1 MENEIDEIDKIV
13 EDIYNNYNNNRV
25 LEAFKILNKL
35 FNNIIN
41 NPDEEKFKIFNK
53 GNINLQLKVL
63 IIKECQ
69 EILKNLGYNDYEDE
83 KLIFKGDVKKLKY
96 ATYLLTKKINI
107 INEKIEKQAKEEE
120 EKKQEEI
127 RKEFEEK
134 SKILMEQK
142 MERERL
148 RQQCLNDRKEV
159 SQNMK
164 PKNSVA
170 TNLKYGAKEVK
181 VEFQCSGGGG
191 R

>member
-1 MENEIDEIDKIV
+1 MESENDEIDKII
-13 EDIYNNYNNNRV
+13 EDIYSNYNNNRV

-41 NPDEEKFKIFNK
+41 NPNEEKFKIFNK

-69 EILKNLGYNDYEDE
+69 EILKNLGYNDYEDD

>member
-1 MENEIDEIDKIV
+1 
-13 EDIYNNYNNNRV
+13 
-25 LEAFKILNKL
+25 
-35 FNNIIN
+35 
-41 NPDEEKFKIFNK
+41 
-53 GNINLQLKVL
+53 
-63 IIKECQ
+63 
-69 EILKNLGYNDYEDE
+69 
-83 KLIFKGDVKKLKY
+83 
-96 ATYLLTKKINI
+96 
-107 INEKIEKQAKEEE
+107 
-120 EKKQEEI
+120 
-127 RKEFEEK
+127 
-134 SKILMEQK
+134 MEQK

>member
-1 MENEIDEIDKIV
+1 MESDSDEIDRIV
-13 EDIYNNYNNNRV
+13 EDIYNNYKGKRV

-41 NPDEEKFKIFNK
+41 DPEEEKFKIFK
-53 GNINLQLKVL
+53 KSNINLQLKVL
-63 IIKECQ
+63 IIKECLDM
-69 EILKNLGYNDYEDE
+69 LKALGYTELDE
-83 KLIFKGDVKKLKY
+83 ERLIFKGSIKRLKY
-96 ATYLLTKKINI
+96 ATYSMTKI
-107 INEKIEKQAKEEE
+107 IFKIEEALEKQQKEEE

-134 SKILMEQK
+134 SKKLMEEK

-159 SQNMK
+159 AQNMK
-164 PKNSVA
+164 PKSSVA
-170 TNLKYGAKEVK
+170 NDLKFGAKEVK
-181 VEFQCSGGGG
+181 VEFTCSGGGG

>member
-1 MENEIDEIDKIV
+1 MESEGDEIDTII
-13 EDIYNNYNNNRV
+13 EDIYNNYNGKRV

-41 NPDEEKFKIFNK
+41 NPDEEKFKIFK
-53 GNINLQLKVL
+53 KSNINLQLKVL

-69 EILKNLGYNDYEDE
+69 DILKSLGYTELDE
-83 KLIFKGDVKKLKY
+83 ERLLFKGDVRRLKY
-96 ATYLLTKKINI
+96 ATYSMTKKIH
-107 INEKIEKQAKEEE
+107 KIEEALDKQKKDEE

-134 SKILMEQK
+134 NKILIQQK

-148 RQQCLNDRKEV
+148 REQCLNDRKEV
-159 SQNMK
+159 AQKMK
-164 PKNSVA
+164 PKSSVA
-170 TNLKYGAKEVK
+170 NDLKYGAKEVK
-181 VEFQCSGGGG
+181 VEFTCSGGGG